1 MAYTLGLQVITTP
14 ACNYCLIIIVTTWF
28 KHKIITN
35 TVKYGLQTGKK
46 ALKIWNAYKYMFRR
60 AVKQLFYTI
69 PIYLFY
75 LKNSLIHLYFIT
87 IFTLFFFTYLY
98 IFISITIYL
107 FRFLRI
113 PLVCYIIP
121 VYTLFYNISNYL
133 LLIHNHYYLI

>member
-1 MAYTLGLQVITTP
+1 MAYTLGLQVITTL

-28 KHKIITN
+28 NHKIVIN
-35 TVKYGLQTGKK
+35 TVKYGVQTGKK

-87 IFTLFFFTYLY
+87 IF
-98 IFISITIYL
+98 I
-107 FRFLRI
+107 
-113 PLVCYIIP
+113 
-121 VYTLFYNISNYL
+121 
-133 LLIHNHYYLI
+133 